1 MSRSYHATFSQLK
14 GKTKGQLDEMTK
26 DPDSILNELTT
37 KSLTKKKVKAERK
50 GIKSQKGTL

>member
-26 DPDSILNELTT
+26 DPDSILNELTK
-37 KSLTKKKVKAERK
+37 KSLTKKKVKSERK
-50 GIKSQKGTL
+50 GIKSQKGSL